1 MLIYIV
7 ILNLSIP
14 KSASASRGRSSK
26 DFWLISASFRRYRGM
41 QPNGSL
47 AATIIS
53 AARGG
58 SFTFRQQV
66 SPRKDYPMS
75 LVALLGFSA
84 ARRLQGRRFKP
95 QIEPEQFGQPSPSGG
110 AFMGSDARLLPR
122 KSHSTNSGNRQ
133 CDENQAAY
141 EIAPDVIERR
151 PARSRRPGAGRS
163 SSTSRRKRTRRAGR
177 PPVVALI

>member
-41 QPNGSL
+41 QHNGSL

-58 SFTFRQQV
+58 SFTFQQQV

-84 ARRLQGRRFKP
+84 GRRP
-95 QIEPEQFGQPSPSGG
+95 PGP
-110 AFMGSDARLLPR
+110 AFLPHMKH
-122 KSHSTNSGNRQ
+122 KST
-133 CDENQAAY
+133 
-141 EIAPDVIERR
+141 
-151 PARSRRPGAGRS
+151 
-163 SSTSRRKRTRRAGR
+163 
-177 PPVVALI
+177 